1 MSLPLGR
8 LWNKS
13 HDWSVGMDGYRL
25 FWSDRQGRQGGGEG
39 VALNEKERFDCTAS
53 PLVMM
58 PLRDSGLGGWKKEEI
73 L

>member
-1 MSLPLGR
+1 
-8 LWNKS
+8 
-13 HDWSVGMDGYRL
+13 MDGYRL